1 MKKIISVSLAVI
13 LIFLISIPAMALST
27 KAVPEGIYV
36 FYSKVGND
44 MVMDVDNASKK
55 SGANVQLWKYNGS
68 DAQKF
73 EVKKSGDWYVIKPVC
88 SGLALD
94 VEGGSKESGANVQQ
108 YQVNNSDAQKWL
120 FYDAGNGYYYLRSK
134 VGGKALD
141 VKGGKKTNG
150 TNIWVYD
157 VGAYNDAQQW
167 KLKKV
172 AGVVKATPKPTP
184 KATPKPTPK
193 ATPTPTPKLIPMPTP
208 TPTSTPKITPTPLP
222 TPTLIPTAKP
232 EETAAPAPTPTPE
245 ETIEETFDISEE
257 PAVDRGDLDDEM
269 NDDDLSYNETENDTP
284 TEKYEKDNDDKSE
297 IDLDEYQNDEKD
309 SDEYKDEENKE
320 FEPDEDESDN
330 EELPDIVFITS
341 GWAKEEVNE
350 AHGAGLVPYLMV
362 DEDLTEIITREKF
375 AAIAVHLYQN
385 LSGDY
390 FDVVMSRDI
399 TDTPFTDCS
408 ENSDYSSY
416 IAAAYELGITK
427 GTGQTTFSPQ
437 DNISREQLATMLFRV
452 LELAGNEGA
461 YTIDEMFDINS
472 VRKFYDDADISDYAA
487 ESVYFMAENGIIK
500 GVDGA
505 HFAPLDNATKEQA
518 ILISLR
524 CANLFG

>member
-1 MKKIISVSLAVI
+1 MFSEEIDGKIKITMVPNDEEAEIFYTTNGKAPDENAKKYTGPFYVNENTTVAAIAVLGNETSNI
-13 LIFLISIPAMALST
+13 REMDIMIDDNNRNEIEEN
-27 KAVPEGIYV
+27 EGI
-36 FYSKVGND
+36 
-44 MVMDVDNASKK
+44 
-55 SGANVQLWKYNGS
+55 
-68 DAQKF
+68 
-73 EVKKSGDWYVIKPVC
+73 
-88 SGLALD
+88 
-94 VEGGSKESGANVQQ
+94 
-108 YQVNNSDAQKWL
+108 
-120 FYDAGNGYYYLRSK
+120 
-134 VGGKALD
+134 
-141 VKGGKKTNG
+141 
-150 TNIWVYD
+150 
-157 VGAYNDAQQW
+157 
-167 KLKKV
+167 
-172 AGVVKATPKPTP
+172 
-184 KATPKPTPK
+184 
-193 ATPTPTPKLIPMPTP
+193 
-208 TPTSTPKITPTPLP
+208 
-222 TPTLIPTAKP
+222 
-232 EETAAPAPTPTPE
+232 
-245 ETIEETFDISEE
+245 E
-257 PAVDRGDLDDEM
+257 PDDE
-269 NDDDLSYNETENDTP
+269 NG
-284 TEKYEKDNDDKSE
+284 
-297 IDLDEYQNDEKD
+297 
-309 SDEYKDEENKE
+309 
-320 FEPDEDESDN
+320 N

-341 GWAKEEVNE
+341 QWAKEEVNE